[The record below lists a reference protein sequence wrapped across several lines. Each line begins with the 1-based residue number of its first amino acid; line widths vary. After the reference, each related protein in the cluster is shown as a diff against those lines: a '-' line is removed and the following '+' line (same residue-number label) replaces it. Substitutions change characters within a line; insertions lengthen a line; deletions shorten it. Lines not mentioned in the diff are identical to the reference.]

1 MEGWKWSKRSTSQQW
16 AHGQVSSPASGERP
30 KAAGYLACHRTRIC
44 MHHQCMENIYRHGV
58 RFSLMTACDAFQILH
73 YRQGGSLYIHSVR
86 YAVAGGW
93 CWFVM
98 KEKYCWLAGGCC
110 WFGMREKHCWLNA
123 ANRVIDC
130 FLSFAVTSKY
140 KCSYVATRE
149 SLFDLKQNIQIKLFQ
164 SLYA

>member
-1 MEGWKWSKRSTSQQW
+1 MWKILDGGMEMVQEIHKSAVSSIYGKFVENIYV

-58 RFSLMTACDAFQILH
+58 RFSLMTAGNAFQILH

-93 CWFVM
+93 C
-98 KEKYCWLAGGCC
+98 
-110 WFGMREKHCWLNA
+110 
-123 ANRVIDC
+123 
-130 FLSFAVTSKY
+130 
-140 KCSYVATRE
+140 
-149 SLFDLKQNIQIKLFQ
+149 
-164 SLYA
+164 